1 MNPKSPGLKTEEDA
15 VTTASIPVSQV
26 SVAATPHPVA
36 TPEAIKSTLEKLKDR
51 EDLVADESAPEP
63 TKKVPHVVNSSS
75 VKATVKLRGPNGKED
90 YIHVMGRRHV
100 KLPEGFV
107 VDQNYKVLN
116 KHITVV
122 EV

>member
-15 VTTASIPVSQV
+15 VTTASISASQV

-36 TPEAIKSTLEKLKDR
+36 TDEAIKSTLDKLKDR
-51 EDLVADESAPEP
+51 EDPEVNQPVPEP
-63 TKKVPHVVNSSS
+63 VKKVPHVVNGSS